1 MITKRGIKVAD
12 IGIIQEYHLS
22 RAIGIRRSRNRRRQW
37 PRPTWGGAEL
47 RTSSEW
53 ATKRIGAASAV
64 RWRIFAIIFLLVV
77 INLIDRVTLSIAMPT
92 ISEEFSLE
100 PAIQGLV
107 LSAFF
112 WSYALLQVPGG
123 WLIDRFGPRALI
135 TGATVGWGVFQA
147 IAGFATGGITLL
159 ISRVGL
165 GAAEAPLFPAGAK
178 LNSLWLSPKERG
190 RGAVLMDSGAP
201 LGAALGGVVIA
212 WLILSLGS
220 WRSAFIVAGVATM
233 ALGAVAW
240 WYVRDDPAHHAGVN
254 AAELAAIKASASP
267 VQTAS
272 ESAARRISPRSY
284 TAILVGRM
292 SWAMINFGLLTW
304 GPSYLA
310 QARGFDLKQMGG
322 ATLIMFLGGMFGSLA
337 SGFLVDKLQDRG
349 VPRAVV
355 YKTALG
361 VTGLGV
367 ALAFLALPQ
376 VADPIAA
383 VALLSVTLFLLYF
396 GSLYWSL
403 PAILASKT
411 KVGMVGGVMNFAGSS
426 SGIVVPIITGFILQA
441 TGTYLMVLY
450 FFAACAALYVAG
462 SLLIDFHQAEAR

>member
-1 MITKRGIKVAD
+1 MAGIV
-12 IGIIQEYHLS
+12 
-22 RAIGIRRSRNRRRQW
+22 
-37 PRPTWGGAEL
+37 T
-47 RTSSEW
+47 
-53 ATKRIGAASAV
+53 ASAV
-64 RWRIFAIIFLLVV
+64 RWRIFAIIFMLVV

-92 ISEEFSLE
+92 ISKEFSLE

-112 WSYALLQVPGG
+112 WSYALLQIPGG

-135 TGATVGWGVFQA
+135 TGATIGWGSFQA
-147 IAGFATGGITLL
+147 IAGLATGGVTLL

-190 RGAVLMDSGAP
+190 RGAVLVDSGAP
-201 LGAALGGVVIA
+201 LGAAFGGVIIA

-220 WRSAFIVAGVATM
+220 WRGAFVVAGVATM
-233 ALGAVAW
+233 ALGALAW
-240 WYVRDDPAHHAGVN
+240 WYVRDDPANHAGVN
-254 AAELAAIKASASP
+254 AAELAVIRASPLP

-272 ESAARRISPRSY
+272 ECAARSVSPRSY

-322 ATLIMFLGGMFGSLA
+322 ATFIMFFGGMFGSLA

-349 VPRAVV
+349 MSRAVV
-355 YKTALG
+355 YKSALG

-367 ALAFLALPQ
+367 MLAFLTLPQ
-376 VADPIAA
+376 VADPMAA
-383 VALLSVTLFLLYF
+383 IALLSVTLFLLYF

-403 PAILASKT
+403 PAILAPKD
-411 KVGMVGGVMNFAGSS
+411 KVGVVGGTMNFAGSS
-426 SGIVVPIITGFILQA
+426 SGIAVPIITGVILQA
-441 TGTYLMVLY
+441 TGAYLMVLY

-462 SLLIDFHQAEAR
+462 SLMIDFRQAEVR

>member
-1 MITKRGIKVAD
+1 MAGIV
-12 IGIIQEYHLS
+12 
-22 RAIGIRRSRNRRRQW
+22 
-37 PRPTWGGAEL
+37 T
-47 RTSSEW
+47 
-53 ATKRIGAASAV
+53 ASAV
-64 RWRIFAIIFLLVV
+64 RWRIFAIIFMLVV

-92 ISEEFSLE
+92 ISKEFSLE

-112 WSYALLQVPGG
+112 WSYALLQIPGG

-135 TGATVGWGVFQA
+135 TGATIGWGSFQA
-147 IAGFATGGITLL
+147 IAGLATGGVTLL

-190 RGAVLMDSGAP
+190 RGAVLVDSGAP
-201 LGAALGGVVIA
+201 LGAAFGGVIIA

-220 WRSAFIVAGVATM
+220 WRGAFVVAGVATM
-233 ALGAVAW
+233 ALGALAW
-240 WYVRDDPAHHAGVN
+240 WYVRDDPANHAGVN
-254 AAELAAIKASASP
+254 AAELAVIRASPLP

-272 ESAARRISPRSY
+272 ECAARSVSPRSY

-322 ATLIMFLGGMFGSLA
+322 ATFIMFFGGMFGSLA

-349 VPRAVV
+349 MSRAVV
-355 YKTALG
+355 YKSALG

-367 ALAFLALPQ
+367 MLAFLTLPQ
-376 VADPIAA
+376 VADPMAA
-383 VALLSVTLFLLYF
+383 IALLSVTLFLLYF

-403 PAILASKT
+403 PAILAPKD
-411 KVGMVGGVMNFAGSS
+411 KVGVVGGTMNFAGSS
-426 SGIVVPIITGFILQA
+426 SGIAVPIITGLILQA
-441 TGTYLMVLY
+441 TGAYLMVLY

-462 SLLIDFHQAEAR
+462 SLLIDFRQAEMR

>member
-1 MITKRGIKVAD
+1 MPGI
-12 IGIIQEYHLS
+12 
-22 RAIGIRRSRNRRRQW
+22 
-37 PRPTWGGAEL
+37 
-47 RTSSEW
+47 
-53 ATKRIGAASAV
+53 ATASAV
-64 RWRIFAIIFLLVV
+64 RWRIFAIIFVLVV

-92 ISEEFSLE
+92 ISKEFSLE

-112 WSYALLQVPGG
+112 WSYALLQIPGG

-135 TGATVGWGVFQA
+135 TGATLGWGFFQA
-147 IAGFATGGITLL
+147 IAGLATGGGTLL

-178 LNSLWLSPKERG
+178 LNSLWLSPRERG
-190 RGAVLMDSGAP
+190 RGAVLVDSGAP
-201 LGAALGGVVIA
+201 LGAAFGGVIIA

-220 WRSAFIVAGVATM
+220 WRSAFVVAGGATM
-233 ALGAVAW
+233 ALGALAW
-240 WYVRDDPAHHAGVN
+240 WYVRDDPANHAGVN
-254 AAELAAIKASASP
+254 AAELAVIKASSAP
-267 VQTAS
+267 VQAAS
-272 ESAARRISPRSY
+272 KRAAPSISSRSY
-284 TAILVGRM
+284 LAILVGRM

-322 ATLIMFLGGMFGSLA
+322 ATFIMFLGGMFGSLA

-349 VPRAVV
+349 MPRAVV
-355 YKTALG
+355 YKSALG

-367 ALAFLALPQ
+367 MLAFLALPQ
-376 VADPIAA
+376 VADRIAA

-403 PAILASKT
+403 PAILAPKD
-411 KVGMVGGVMNFAGSS
+411 KVGVVGGVMNFAGSS
-426 SGIVVPIITGFILQA
+426 SGIAVPIITGLLLQA
-441 TGTYLMVLY
+441 TGAYLMVLY
-450 FFAACAALYVAG
+450 FFAGCAALYVAG
-462 SLLIDFHQAEAR
+462 SLLIDFRQAEARP

>member
-1 MITKRGIKVAD
+1 MNRMAGI
-12 IGIIQEYHLS
+12 G
-22 RAIGIRRSRNRRRQW
+22 
-37 PRPTWGGAEL
+37 T
-47 RTSSEW
+47 
-53 ATKRIGAASAV
+53 ASAV
-64 RWRIFAIIFLLVV
+64 RWRIFAIIFVLVV
-77 INLIDRVTLSIAMPT
+77 INLIDRVTLSIAMPA
-92 ISEEFSLE
+92 ISKEFSLE

-112 WSYALLQVPGG
+112 WSYALLQIPGG

-135 TGATVGWGVFQA
+135 TGATLGWGFFQA
-147 IAGFATGGITLL
+147 IAGLATGGGTLL

-178 LNSLWLSPKERG
+178 LNSLWLSPRERG
-190 RGAVLMDSGAP
+190 RGAVLVDSGAP
-201 LGAALGGVVIA
+201 LGAAFGGVIIA

-220 WRSAFIVAGVATM
+220 WRSAFVVAGGATM
-233 ALGAVAW
+233 ALGALAW
-240 WYVRDDPAHHAGVN
+240 WYVRDDPANHAGVN
-254 AAELAAIKASASP
+254 AAELAVIKASTAP
-267 VQTAS
+267 VQAAS
-272 ESAARRISPRSY
+272 KRAAPSISSRSY
-284 TAILVGRM
+284 LAILVGRM

-322 ATLIMFLGGMFGSLA
+322 ATFIMFLGGMFGSLA

-349 VPRAVV
+349 MPRAVV
-355 YKTALG
+355 YKSALG

-367 ALAFLALPQ
+367 MLAFLALPQ
-376 VADPIAA
+376 VADRIAA

-403 PAILASKT
+403 PAILAPKD

-426 SGIVVPIITGFILQA
+426 SGIAVPIITGLILQA
-441 TGTYLMVLY
+441 TGAYLMVLY

-462 SLLIDFHQAEAR
+462 SLLIDFRQAEARP

>member
-1 MITKRGIKVAD
+1 MNRMAGI
-12 IGIIQEYHLS
+12 G
-22 RAIGIRRSRNRRRQW
+22 
-37 PRPTWGGAEL
+37 T
-47 RTSSEW
+47 
-53 ATKRIGAASAV
+53 ASAV
-64 RWRIFAIIFLLVV
+64 RWRIFAIIFVLVV
-77 INLIDRVTLSIAMPT
+77 INLIDRVTLSIAMPA
-92 ISEEFSLE
+92 ISKEFSLE

-112 WSYALLQVPGG
+112 WSYALLQIPGG

-135 TGATVGWGVFQA
+135 TGATLGWGFFQA
-147 IAGFATGGITLL
+147 IAGLATGGGTLL

-178 LNSLWLSPKERG
+178 LNSLWLSPRERG
-190 RGAVLMDSGAP
+190 RGAVLVDSGAP
-201 LGAALGGVVIA
+201 LGAAFGGVIIA

-220 WRSAFIVAGVATM
+220 WRSAFVVAGGATM
-233 ALGAVAW
+233 ALGALAW
-240 WYVRDDPAHHAGVN
+240 WYVRDDPANHAGVN
-254 AAELAAIKASASP
+254 AAELAVIKASTAP
-267 VQTAS
+267 VQAAS
-272 ESAARRISPRSY
+272 KRAAPSISSRSY
-284 TAILVGRM
+284 LAILVGRM

-322 ATLIMFLGGMFGSLA
+322 ATFIMFLGGMFGSLA

-349 VPRAVV
+349 MPRAVV
-355 YKTALG
+355 YKSALG

-367 ALAFLALPQ
+367 MLAFLALPQ
-376 VADPIAA
+376 VADRIAA

-403 PAILASKT
+403 PAILAPKD
-411 KVGMVGGVMNFAGSS
+411 KVGVVGGVMNFAGSS
-426 SGIVVPIITGFILQA
+426 SGIAVPIITGLILQA
-441 TGTYLMVLY
+441 TGAYLMVLY

-462 SLLIDFHQAEAR
+462 SLLIDFRQAEARP

>member
-1 MITKRGIKVAD
+1 MNRMAGI
-12 IGIIQEYHLS
+12 G
-22 RAIGIRRSRNRRRQW
+22 
-37 PRPTWGGAEL
+37 T
-47 RTSSEW
+47 
-53 ATKRIGAASAV
+53 ASAV
-64 RWRIFAIIFLLVV
+64 RWRIFAIIFVLVV
-77 INLIDRVTLSIAMPT
+77 INLIDRVTLSIAMPA
-92 ISEEFSLE
+92 ISKEFSLE

-112 WSYALLQVPGG
+112 WSYALLQIPGG

-135 TGATVGWGVFQA
+135 TGATLGWGFFQA
-147 IAGFATGGITLL
+147 IAGLATGGGTLL

-178 LNSLWLSPKERG
+178 LNSLWLSPRERG
-190 RGAVLMDSGAP
+190 RGAVLVDSGAP
-201 LGAALGGVVIA
+201 LGAAFGGVIIA

-220 WRSAFIVAGVATM
+220 WRSAFVVAGGATM
-233 ALGAVAW
+233 ALGALAW
-240 WYVRDDPAHHAGVN
+240 WYVRDDPANHAGVN
-254 AAELAAIKASASP
+254 AAELAVIKASTAP
-267 VQTAS
+267 VQAAS
-272 ESAARRISPRSY
+272 KRAAPSISSRSY
-284 TAILVGRM
+284 LAILVGRM

-322 ATLIMFLGGMFGSLA
+322 ATFIMFFGGMFGSLA

-349 VPRAVV
+349 MPRGAV
-355 YKTALG
+355 YKSALG

-367 ALAFLALPQ
+367 MLAFLALPQ
-376 VADPIAA
+376 VADRIAA

-403 PAILASKT
+403 PAILAPKD
-411 KVGMVGGVMNFAGSS
+411 KVGVVGGVMNFAGSS
-426 SGIVVPIITGFILQA
+426 SGIAVPIITGLILQA
-441 TGTYLMVLY
+441 TGAYLMVLY

-462 SLLIDFHQAEAR
+462 SLLIDFRQAEARP